1 MEGIQNQ
8 SYSSKELLDVQS
20 FLLEAKKEI
29 FELKSENERLKVKV
43 WDPVFIHPFF
53 LKYMH

>member
-1 MEGIQNQ
+1 MFKKCQEELQTQIMEGIQKQ

-20 FLLEAKKEI
+20 FLLQAKKEI

-43 WDPVFIHPFF
+43 
-53 LKYMH
+53 